1 MTLSLRA
8 GRPGDAEA
16 MAAIHASVAAPGWS
30 AQDFVTWLKRG
41 DAFAVLVCGDGE
53 PVAFALALGAGDDAD
68 VLMVATASQ
77 MQRRGAARTALQAL
91 AQEAGQRGVRRLV
104 LEVARTNA
112 PALGLYRSE
121 GFVEIGVRPGYY
133 RQAGNLVDAIVL
145 ARPVQPAKLG

>member
-1 MTLSLRA
+1 MTLLLRA

-30 AQDFVTWLKRG
+30 MQDFETWLRRD
-41 DAFAVLVCGDGE
+41 DAFAILADSNGE
-53 PVAFALALGAGDDAD
+53 PIAFALALGAGDDAD
-68 VLMVATASQ
+68 ILMVATASQ
-77 MQRRGAARTALQAL
+77 MQRRGAARMALQAL
-91 AQEAGQRGVRRLV
+91 AEEAGRRGVGRLV
-104 LEVARTNA
+104 LEVARNNA
-112 PALGLYRSE
+112 PALDLYRSE